1 MIVQLLRERNAEAPQ
16 FSLHELELFQRHF
29 RDYGVSLK
37 SFQKIVSV
45 ARWESVHEGDT
56 IVRAGVPLDRVLI
69 VHDGN
74 ASAYKEGLE
83 GELRWREKLYEYEG
97 RGRNGCIIGGTA
109 LVDPRT
115 TRHPYPQI
123 VLATGG
129 ADEIKGGDSEAL
141 VGRESVAGA
150 RAGENPAARKYTVVV
165 SWDREELKSLM
176 EADKTLEAAFVHTL
190 YIDLISGLRRQRTA
204 NKTQPGLS
212 GAVTP
217 SDHQPAGEAQQQ
229 ELGATPIS
237 ADAGHTSTGVGGI
250 SDSPAPGSTGANTSS
265 SSTSVAEHA
274 EQERIRERLQ
284 QYRDMLLEAII
295 DPEESEGFAEL
306 NPRKKRDARL
316 FARREGISMAQHVA
330 TLSSLGWTRHEW
342 MDGCREQP
350 MSLR

>member
-37 SFQKIVSV
+37 SFQKIVSR
-45 ARWESVHEGDT
+45 AHWESVREGDT
-56 IVRAGVPLDRVLI
+56 IVSAGVPLDRVI
-69 VHDGN
+69 VVHDGN
-74 ASAYKEGLE
+74 AVAYKEGLE
-83 GELRWREKLYEYEG
+83 GELRWRQKLYEYEG

-115 TRHPYPQI
+115 TRHPYPQV

-129 ADEIKGGDSEAL
+129 ADEILGGDSEAL
-141 VGRESVAGA
+141 VERDSDGGVREGKNRMDAK
-150 RAGENPAARKYTVVV
+150 KYTIVV

-204 NKTQPGLS
+204 NKQRS
-212 GAVTP
+212 GPIGTVAP
-217 SDHQPAGEAQQQ
+217 SDREPAEEQQLKLDGTPVSGDADHKSAGT
-229 ELGATPIS
+229 EGA
-237 ADAGHTSTGVGGI
+237 AAG
-250 SDSPAPGSTGANTSS
+250 PTGADVTS

-284 QYRDMLLEAII
+284 QYRDMLLDAII

-306 NPRKKRDARL
+306 NPRKKRAARL

-330 TLSSLGWTRHEW
+330 TLSSMGWTRHEW
-342 MDGCREQP
+342 MDGCRGPSVTQP
-350 MSLR
+350 